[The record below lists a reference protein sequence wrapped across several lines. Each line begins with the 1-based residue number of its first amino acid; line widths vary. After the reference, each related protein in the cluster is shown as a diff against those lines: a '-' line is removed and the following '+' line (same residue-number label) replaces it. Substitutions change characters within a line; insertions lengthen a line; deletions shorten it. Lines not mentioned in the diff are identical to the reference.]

1 MRAMALRPPFRDRW
15 GVGPQVVVFLLI
27 MGLFGALA
35 IEPTRQL
42 LEQRRRIDGMAADFD
57 QVRRSNERLEA
68 RIERLKD
75 PDFLEQRARTQI
87 GLVRP
92 GETTFI
98 VMPPTRGAASDKG
111 KRNQRE
117 AAPPEPPGFIEGF
130 IDFLGLP

>member
-1 MRAMALRPPFRDRW
+1 MKVMALRPRFDRRW
-15 GVGPQVVVFLLI
+15 GPGPQVVVFLLI

-42 LEQRRRIDGMAADFD
+42 LEQRRRIDNMATDFD

-98 VMPPTRGAASDKG
+98 VMPPSGGPPG
-111 KRNQRE
+111 KRAKRHSKE
-117 AAPPEPPGFIEGF
+117 SPPQAPGFIEGF